1 MAILCANTSLGLFHE
16 RRRPRLYA
24 FMFHFLCHAR
34 PRLLS
39 ASGTIDLPLART
51 AKVLI
56 SGHSS
61 IRALGPNAPSRR
73 LFRLVSRVRVTVPK
87 PQKEMKPWAGPQFF
101 LSSESLKPMSELNT
115 VPVTSVGYDYL
126 AN

>member
-1 MAILCANTSLGLFHE
+1 MNDAALAFTPSRSTFCAMPE
-16 RRRPRLYA
+16 
-24 FMFHFLCHAR
+24 AR

-61 IRALGPNAPSRR
+61 IRGPTAGPNAPSRR

-115 VPVTSVGYDYL
+115 VPVTSVG
-126 AN
+126 

>member
-1 MAILCANTSLGLFHE
+1 MNDAALAFTPSHFTFCAMPE
-16 RRRPRLYA
+16 
-24 FMFHFLCHAR
+24 AR

-61 IRALGPNAPSRR
+61 IRYSR
-73 LFRLVSRVRVTVPK
+73 S
-87 PQKEMKPWAGPQFF
+87 
-101 LSSESLKPMSELNT
+101 
-115 VPVTSVGYDYL
+115 
-126 AN
+126 